1 MRRTLCRHHL
11 ILALVTTLFLSNN
24 ALSAKTVSD
33 YLGSIRSPQEILFPL
48 MPQKYCVPVQLSGP
62 IADEM
67 SSALKNLSP
76 EIPQFAESF
85 EHRIFQFQI
94 TNNNFPEQKRELLSG
109 VMNPLELIDII
120 VNSLLKFKT
129 PEKFRELVAETT
141 SAIESSGG
149 STIRIILKPKGTR
162 FSYFYEDNGAYIQES
177 FLITMA
183 VVLDTSTSLVKN
195 ISLTKV
201 ARQFGAQNTDQPSFD
216 TTQIMYDFMYVPF
229 QSHMLPSRLAIF
241 TNGKPGIEIEVS
253 YRSHG
258 SLIVFEKKS
267 VRSIKGDTNAELRFT
282 YGEYADTP
290 CKFKTGNGP
299 QVNRRLLAAA
309 ELSRK
314 VLENM
319 RNGNISDAARNMRT
333 LVEKYSDTPQA
344 IEASRILS
352 QLPSD
357 LR

>member
-1 MRRTLCRHHL
+1 
-11 ILALVTTLFLSNN
+11 
-24 ALSAKTVSD
+24 
-33 YLGSIRSPQEILFPL
+33 
-48 MPQKYCVPVQLSGP
+48 MPQKYCVPVQLSGS

-85 EHRIFQFQI
+85 EHRKFQFQI
-94 TNNNFPEQKRELLSG
+94 TNNNFPDQKRELLSG

-120 VNSLLKFKT
+120 VNSLIKYKT
-129 PEKFRELVAETT
+129 PDKFQELVAETSST
-141 SAIESSGG
+141 IEPADSN
-149 STIRIILKPKGTR
+149 TIRIILKPKGTR

-177 FLITMA
+177 FLIAMA
-183 VVLDTSTSLVKN
+183 VILDTSKSLVKN
-195 ISLTKV
+195 IALTKV
-201 ARQFGAQNTDQPSFD
+201 TRQFGVQNSDQPTFD
-216 TTQIMYDFMYVPF
+216 TTQIMYDFMYIQF
-229 QSHMLPSRLAIF
+229 QSYTLPSRLAIF
-241 TNGKPGIEIEVS
+241 TNGKPGIEIDVS

-258 SLIVFEKKS
+258 SLIVFNKKS

-282 YGEYADTP
+282 YGEYGDTP
-290 CKFKTGNGP
+290 CKFKAGNGE
-299 QVNRRLLAAA
+299 QVNKRLLAAA

-314 VLENM
+314 ALENM
-319 RNGNISDAARNMRT
+319 RNGNIGDAARNMRT

>member
-1 MRRTLCRHHL
+1 
-11 ILALVTTLFLSNN
+11 
-24 ALSAKTVSD
+24 
-33 YLGSIRSPQEILFPL
+33 
-48 MPQKYCVPVQLSGP
+48 MPQKYCVPVQLSGS

-67 SSALKNLSP
+67 SNALKNLSP
-76 EIPQFAESF
+76 EMPQFAESF

-120 VNSLLKFKT
+120 VKSLLKYKT
-129 PEKFRELVAETT
+129 PEKFKELVAETSST
-141 SAIESSGG
+141 IEPADS

-177 FLITMA
+177 FLIAMA
-183 VVLDTSTSLVKN
+183 VVLDTSMSLVKN

-201 ARQFGAQNTDQPSFD
+201 ERQFGAQNTDQPSFD
-216 TTQIMYDFMYVPF
+216 TTKIMYDFMYTLF
-229 QSHMLPSRLAIF
+229 QSHTLPSRCAIF
-241 TNGKPGIEIEVS
+241 TNGKPVIGIDVS
-253 YRSHG
+253 YRNQG
-258 SLIVFEKKS
+258 SLIVFDKKS
-267 VRSIKGDTNAELRFT
+267 VRSITGDVNAELHFT
-282 YGEYADTP
+282 YGEYDDTP
-290 CKFKTGNGP
+290 CKFKTDNGAL
-299 QVNRRLLAAA
+299 VNKRLLAAA

-314 VLENM
+314 ALENM
-319 RNGNISDAARNMRT
+319 RTGNISNAARNMRT

-352 QLPSD
+352 QLPLD

>member
-1 MRRTLCRHHL
+1 MVNNNSFLL
-11 ILALVTTLFLSNN
+11 FLTTLFLSTNV
-24 ALSAKTVSD
+24 LPAKTMSD
-33 YLGSIRSPQEILFPL
+33 YLGSIKSPQEILYPL
-48 MPQKYCVPVQLSGP
+48 MPQKYCVPVQLSGS

-67 SSALKNLSP
+67 RNALKNLSP

-109 VMNPLELIDII
+109 VMNPIELIDII
-120 VNSLLKFKT
+120 VNSLLKYKT
-129 PEKFRELVAETT
+129 PEKFKELVTQT
-141 SAIESSGG
+141 SSTIESADS

-177 FLITMA
+177 FLVAMTI
-183 VVLDTSTSLVKN
+183 VLDTSKSLVKD

-201 ARQFGAQNTDQPSFD
+201 ARQFGAQNTDQPLFD
-216 TTQIMYDFMYVPF
+216 TTQIMYEFMYTQF
-229 QSHMLPSRLAIF
+229 QLHTLPSRLAIF

-253 YRSHG
+253 YKNQDA
-258 SLIVFEKKS
+258 LIVFDKKT
-267 VRSIKGDTNAELRFT
+267 VRSIKGDVNAELQFT
-282 YGEYADTP
+282 YGEYVDKP
-290 CKFKTGNGP
+290 CKFKTDNET
-299 QVNRRLLAAA
+299 QVNKRLLAAA

-314 VLENM
+314 ALENM
-319 RNGNISDAARNMRT
+319 RTGNISNAARNMRT

>member
-1 MRRTLCRHHL
+1 
-11 ILALVTTLFLSNN
+11 
-24 ALSAKTVSD
+24 
-33 YLGSIRSPQEILFPL
+33 EILFPL
-48 MPQKYCVPVQLSGP
+48 MPQKYCVPVQLSGS

-67 SSALKNLSP
+67 SNALKNLSP

-85 EHRIFQFQI
+85 EHRRFQFQI
-94 TNNNFPEQKRELLSG
+94 TNNNIPEQKRELLSG

-120 VNSLLKFKT
+120 VNSLLKYKS
-129 PEKFRELVAETT
+129 PEKCQELVAETS
-141 SAIESSGG
+141 SAIESSDRN
-149 STIRIILKPKGTR
+149 TIRIVLKPKGTR

-183 VVLDTSTSLVKN
+183 VVLDTSTSLVRN

-201 ARQFGAQNTDQPSFD
+201 ARQFGAQSTDQPIFD
-216 TTQIMYDFMYVPF
+216 TTKIMYDFVYTPF
-229 QSHMLPSRLAIF
+229 QSNTLPSRLAIF

-258 SLIVFEKKS
+258 SLIVFDKKS
-267 VRSIKGDTNAELRFT
+267 VKSIKGDTNAELRFT
-282 YGEYADTP
+282 YGEYVDTP
-290 CKFKTGNGP
+290 CKFKTGNEA

-314 VLENM
+314 TLENM

-333 LVEKYSDTPQA
+333 LVEKFSDTPQA

-352 QLPSD
+352 QLPTD